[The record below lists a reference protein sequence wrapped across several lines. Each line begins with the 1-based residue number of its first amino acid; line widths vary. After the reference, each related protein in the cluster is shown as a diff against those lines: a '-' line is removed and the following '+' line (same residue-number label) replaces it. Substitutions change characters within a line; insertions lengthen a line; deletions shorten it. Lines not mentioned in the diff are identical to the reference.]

1 MAGLFH
7 LGPPMAADFGVTG
20 EVVVTSE
27 KAEAAF
33 DRVGDKATQMA
44 NEVASAAG
52 KAGQAVDG
60 VGSGAEKSADKFT
73 RAESRMRDAIKRST
87 QELQLLGKTASERL
101 EFNIQAKGLDASKFA
116 PYIEELKKAE
126 QAQKI
131 ATSGLDNMG
140 MSAKAT
146 AAAMRNVP
154 AQFQDIIVSLQGG
167 QAPMTVFLQQGSQ
180 LSSMFGGAGNAAKA
194 LGGYVLGLVNPFTLA
209 AVAVGGLGLAYAA
222 GSKEADGYRQ
232 ALVLTGNQAGA
243 TVGQM
248 QQMAQ
253 QIAVVTGSQR
263 EAAAA
268 LATFASSGKV
278 GQENLR
284 QFTQAAIEFS
294 RVTGQSV
301 DEVAKNFADLANDP
315 LKATLKLNESMNF
328 LTESIFRQIQ
338 SLQEQGR
345 ETEAANVAQKA
356 YADTLNERKDAII
369 RNLGL
374 IEKAW
379 AAIKKEAGYAMDAF
393 LDIGRSKTLE
403 ARLEKAQAAL
413 ASFQGTLPGKRTAE
427 QVSAVREFG
436 GEEGLKREIAGLQ
449 ELIENQ
455 RKSAQMERERAE
467 AVKASGEL
475 AQGALKYETDLEK
488 QRREVL
494 SATEKYETAL
504 KNQNL
509 TQEQRNRLEADYI
522 KLVSGV
528 TAVKEKSGRSST
540 AAADNKDLREQQ
552 RIYAELADVSSTY
565 YNDLAAAQEQRA
577 KGKIGEAEY
586 VKYVEELIQKQP
598 FAVAAA
604 KAHAEAIKDEAK
616 AAAASAKTLSA
627 WYEVRERESQGLQ
640 NQINARREDVMLM
653 GMSAEAVA
661 EYTQAKYEQ
670 LAAEKEAYAAALES
684 ASFYAGE
691 YAEAYKAAAE
701 AARQQAK
708 QLRELGALEVEKVS
722 KGAAKKA
729 ADDWQKTADQINQSL
744 TDALMRGFESGKD
757 FAANMRDTVVNMFK
771 TMVLRPIVS
780 AIVTP
785 VAGAITGAL
794 GLAGSASAGQGGAG
808 GMGGI
813 GTIASIGSM
822 FGGSL
827 MAGAGWLTGA
837 TTFGGALTAGGSLL
851 GTGFAGTMSGI
862 GMLGGALL
870 PLILGASLL
879 GSFDKSGT
887 PHYGAS
893 ATYEGGKVTGDEAS
907 FRANRGISGRYSA
920 NAQSGVNAMAMGA
933 GATLD
938 AIDRLFGGKGGFGV
952 TTAYSDD
959 SSDDP
964 GFGSL
969 RITRDGKKV
978 VDWGDTRTSKW
989 ADKIFADGEEGA
1001 RMYAAAVAKDVRDAM
1016 LDIDLPE
1023 WARNLLTEIGDNV
1036 SMEQLSQVVQQI
1048 GVIKETFDALGATLT
1063 GFAELTDD
1071 ARMAIMEAAGGIE
1084 ALSANAGTYYQN
1096 FYSDEERTDIA
1107 KKKVQERMS
1116 ELGIDIDLSDPKAR
1130 EKYRKMVEE
1139 QMAKANVEEA
1149 NKSAVS
1155 GKVSG
1160 LLGSGK
1166 SISGSELAA
1175 LMGPG
1180 VDASAEEFSIAADAI
1195 NALDLAGMSVDELQ
1209 SSVAELLGP
1218 IDGAGNSASETVA
1231 KMLELSGAFAEVTM
1245 SAEDVARAEEEAAK
1259 RKEEEAKRAQKEAY
1273 DTLRRA
1279 IDRDRKDLQA
1289 QASSIGEAINGI
1301 SSAVDLLKSNARD
1314 LYGEVD
1320 STQQMLAAQ
1329 GMVYIEDALAGV
1341 RAGASVADYTG
1352 LSDAISAARGGI
1364 ESGAYQSEF
1373 ERQRDALVL
1382 AGQLSELG
1390 ELGDM
1395 QLSVEE
1401 RQLRAVNEQL
1411 EYLDTLAKRADD
1423 MVNGTAALTET
1434 VDTYFARL
1442 MALLEPEDTPDGAG
1456 GGSGNAGG
1464 APQETVGGAEPG
1476 DSQQIR
1482 PGTRTK
1488 DGNYYRQVY
1497 LGGHSGYQVT
1507 TPEESEHL
1515 NNVDFWLEQWRG
1527 TGDVRGMLAAA
1538 KANGYTMSDIATV
1551 MGWDYQDLVE
1561 RGKEEGIPRFE
1572 AGGFH
1577 MGGLRLVGERGWEVE
1592 ATGPSRIWNQQQL
1605 GQALGGGNSERIER
1619 LVTAL
1624 MEQNARLEARL
1635 AAIEGNT
1642 KKQADQF
1649 ESYSNGGTFSRQKA
1663 MA

>member
-1 MAGLFH
+1 
-7 LGPPMAADFGVTG
+7 MAADFGVTG

-44 NEVASAAG
+44 TEVAGAAG

-60 VGSGAEKSADKFT
+60 IGTSAEKSANKFT
-73 RAESRMRDAIKRST
+73 REQSRFRDAVIQST
-87 QELQLLGKTASERL
+87 QKLQELNKSASEVFEMR
-101 EFNIQAKGLDASKFA
+101 AARKGLDISQFA

-126 QAQKI
+126 AAQRI
-131 ATSGLDNMG
+131 ATGGLDKMG
-140 MSAKAT
+140 VSAAQT
-146 AAAMRNVP
+146 AAALRGVP
-154 AQFQDIIVSLQGG
+154 AQFTDIIVSLQGG
-167 QAPMTVFLQQGSQ
+167 QAPLTVFLQQGGQ
-180 LSSMFGGAGNAAKA
+180 LRDMFGGAGAAARA

-294 RVTGQSV
+294 RATGQSI
-301 DEVAKNFADLANDP
+301 DEVAKNFSDLANDP

-369 RNLGL
+369 RNLGS

-403 ARLEKAQAAL
+403 TRLEKAQAAL
-413 ASFQGTLPGKRTAE
+413 ASYQGTLPGKRTAE
-427 QVSAVREFG
+427 QVEAVREFG
-436 GEEGLKREIAGLQ
+436 GEDGLKREIAGLQ

-455 RKSAQMERERAE
+455 RKSAQMERERAA

-522 KLVSGV
+522 NLVSGV

-540 AAADNKDLREQQ
+540 TAAENKELRDQLRVFAD
-552 RIYAELADVSSTY
+552 LAGVSSTY
-565 YNDLAAAQEQRA
+565 YAELANYQKQRA
-577 KGKIGEAEY
+577 NGVITEQQY
-586 VKYVEELIQKQP
+586 VQAVETLIQKQP

-708 QLRELGALEVEKVS
+708 QLRELGALEDEKVS

-729 ADDWQKTADQINQSL
+729 ADEWQRTADQINQSL

-757 FAANMRDTVVNMFK
+757 FAANLRDTVVNMFK

-780 AIVTP
+780 AIVMP

-794 GLAGSASAGQGGAG
+794 GLAGSASAGQGGVLSTMGSAG
-808 GMGGI
+808 GILSGVSAMGG
-813 GTIASIGSM
+813 A
-822 FGGSL
+822 L
-827 MAGAGWLTGA
+827 AAGAGWITGA
-837 TTFGGALTAGGSLL
+837 TTLGGALSAGGSLI
-851 GTGFAGTMSGI
+851 AA
-862 GMLGGALL
+862 GGAGVL
-870 PLILGASLL
+870 PGMGMIAGALGPIAL
-879 GSFDKSGT
+879 GLAGLVSVFGGMDRSGT
-887 PHYGAS
+887 PHYGAVAEYS
-893 ATYEGGKVTGDEAS
+893 GGAVTGTEEMFYTNAGV
-907 FRANRGISGRYSA
+907 AGRYSQQA
-920 NAQSGVNAMAMGA
+920 QPGINAVASSVGSL
-933 GATLD
+933 LD
-938 AIDRLFGGKGGFGV
+938 SVSSLFGGVGGFRV
-952 TTAYSDD
+952 RTAYSDD
-959 SSDDP
+959 SSEDP

-969 RITRDGKKV
+969 RIERDGQKV
-978 VDWGDTRTSKW
+978 VDWEDTRTSRW
-989 ADKIFADGEEGA
+989 AARIFADGEEGWK
-1001 RMYAAAVAKDVRDAM
+1001 MYLSAIAKDTRQAL
-1016 LDIDLPE
+1016 LDMDLPG
-1023 WARNLLTEIGDNV
+1023 WADKMLSDLGDSV
-1036 SMEQLSQVVQQI
+1036 TMEQLAAVVQQI
-1048 GVIKETFDALGATLT
+1048 GVINTAFEQLGHNMAMFSGITDELQGALL
-1063 GFAELTDD
+1063 
-1071 ARMAIMEAAGGIE
+1071 EAAGGIDALVNSAGAFYQGFYSE
-1084 ALSANAGTYYQN
+1084 AERMESLRGQLNAALSG
-1096 FYSDEERTDIA
+1096 
-1107 KKKVQERMS
+1107 
-1116 ELGIDIDLSDPKAR
+1116 LDLSIDPNLGDD
-1130 EKYRKMVEE
+1130 
-1139 QMAKANVEEA
+1139 AKAQFRAAVE
-1149 NKSAVS
+1149 SAMAS
-1155 GKVSG
+1155 GNA
-1160 LLGSGK
+1160 
-1166 SISGSELAA
+1166 ELAA
-1175 LMGPG
+1175 SLLAISGNF
-1180 VDASAEEFSIAADAI
+1180 ASAADYFEQLSKTAAEA
-1195 NALDLAGMSVDELQ
+1195 AGK
-1209 SSVAELLGP
+1209 
-1218 IDGAGNSASETVA
+1218 ASEDA
-1231 KMLELSGAFAEVTM
+1231 RR
-1245 SAEDVARAEEEAAK
+1245 SAID
-1259 RKEEEAKRAQKEAY
+1259 
-1273 DTLRRA
+1273 LFRRA
-1279 IDRDRKDLQA
+1279 ADRDRKDLQA
-1289 QASSIGEAINGI
+1289 QASSLSEAINGI

-1352 LSDAISAARGGI
+1352 LSDAISAARGGLS
-1364 ESGAYQSEF
+1364 SGAYASEF

-1401 RQLRAVNEQL
+1401 RQLQAINEQL
-1411 EYLDTLAKRADD
+1411 EYLDALSKRAEE
-1423 MVNGTAALTET
+1423 MVNGTTTLTET

-1442 MALLEPEDTPDGAG
+1442 MGILDPEQPEGDAGKSVAGGGATWGGSGAG
-1456 GGSGNAGG
+1456 GGNSSYVVKQLTSVVDPA
-1464 APQETVGGAEPG
+1464 T
-1476 DSQQIR
+1476 
-1482 PGTRTK
+1482 GTRTYS
-1488 DGNYYRQVY
+1488 DGSSQ
-1497 LGGHSGYQVT
+1497 QM
-1507 TPEESEHL
+1507 TPEELWAWQLMQKPGWIPSY
-1515 NNVDFWLEQWRG
+1515 DIG
-1527 TGDVRGMLAAA
+1527 TNRVPRDMLAMVHKDEAIVP
-1538 KANGYTMSDIATV
+1538 KAYNP
-1551 MGWDYQDLVE
+1551 W
-1561 RGKEEGIPRFE
+1561 
-1572 AGGFH
+1572 AGGQS
-1577 MGGLRLVGERGWEVE
+1577 MQGGDPELLAEMRAMRAE
-1592 ATGPSRIWNQQQL
+1592 
-1605 GQALGGGNSERIER
+1605 
-1619 LVTAL
+1619 
-1624 MEQNARLEARL
+1624 L
-1635 AAIEGNT
+1635 AALRAAASATATNT
-1642 KKQADQF
+1642 AAMPQMADQF
-1649 ESYSNGGTFSRQKA
+1649 DTVTNGGNAMRAKA
-1663 MA
+1663 LA